1 MRAHLYCSTRCAREA
16 GRAAWRNE
24 ARKRLSRP
32 VSSRLA
38 VVLVLIALGA
48 PTLFALRVV
57 SQLDRLNAPAPFAR
71 PRAAASARI
80 ESVGADP
87 AGGVRIEGTA
97 APGNAVFLFAE
108 GRLAATAFAENG
120 RFRFEGVRAPG
131 PYRVGALSLSSSP
144 GAAGPADPSLLSAPP
159 VGSERTTRPEAGS
172 SARDFS
178 VESGD
183 SNSVERAPTGAG
195 QPRSTP
201 FLRIPDLTRGPA
213 DRREILVSFDGGS
226 TSRGAREIL
235 DALRMRGI
243 HTTVF
248 LSGDFIRHYPELTRQ
263 IAADGH
269 EVGNHTDT
277 HPHLT
282 TYASDGRQ
290 ATRSGVDRSY
300 LAAELARAAH
310 LYREATGREMSPIW
324 RAPYGEQNAEIRSWA
339 AEAGYWH
346 VGWTGGRAGLDGM
359 DWVSDPA
366 SRAYRSSERVV
377 ARLIANAENGGIVLL
392 HLGSDRDDPVAPRV
406 SELLDGLLTR
416 GFRLVKASAFLER
429 EGMTPES
436 LARLARGAGR

>member
-1 MRAHLYCSTRCAREA
+1 M
-16 GRAAWRNE
+16 AWRNE

-87 AGGVRIEGTA
+87 AGGARIEGTA
-97 APGNAVFLFAE
+97 APGNAVFLFAQ

-120 RFRFEGVRAPG
+120 HFRFDGVRAPG
-131 PYRVGALSLSSSP
+131 PYRVGALSLSLSLSSSP
-144 GAAGPADPSLLSAPP
+144 GTSGPADLSLLSDRTAP
-159 VGSERTTRPEAGS
+159 SETGS
-172 SARDFS
+172 SARDS
-178 VESGD
+178 TADSSRSDSGK
-183 SNSVERAPTGAG
+183 SAPMSADPLRGA
-195 QPRSTP
+195 P
-201 FLRIPDLTRGPA
+201 FLRLPDLTRGPA
-213 DRREILVSFDGGS
+213 DRREILVSFDAGS
-226 TSRGAREIL
+226 SSRGARDIL
-235 DALRMRGI
+235 DALRTRRVR
-243 HTTVF
+243 TTVF
-248 LSGDFIRHYPELTRQ
+248 LTGEFIRRYPDLARQ

-290 ATRSGVDRSY
+290 ATRTGVDRSY

-310 LYREATGREMSPIW
+310 LYREATGRNMSPIW
-324 RAPYGEQNAEIRSWA
+324 RAPYGEQNAEIRLWA

-366 SRAYRSSERVV
+366 SRMYRSSERLV

-392 HLGSDRDDPVAPRV
+392 HLGSDREDPVALHVP
-406 SELLDGLLTR
+406 ELLDGLLGH
-416 GFRLVKASAFLER
+416 GFRLVKASEFLER
-429 EGMTPES
+429 EGMTQES
-436 LARLARGAGR
+436 LARLAGGAGR

>member
-1 MRAHLYCSTRCAREA
+1 V
-16 GRAAWRNE
+16 AWRNE
-24 ARKRLSRP
+24 ARRRLSRP

-87 AGGVRIEGTA
+87 TGGVRIEGTA

-144 GAAGPADPSLLSAPP
+144 ETAGPDPSLLSAPP
-159 VGSERTTRPEAGS
+159 GVSERTTRSEAGS
-172 SARDFS
+172 SARDS
-178 VESGD
+178 SPERGEPD
-183 SNSVERAPTGAG
+183 SAERAPSAG
-195 QPRSTP
+195 QLRSTP

-213 DRREILVSFDGGS
+213 DRREILVSFDAGS
-226 TSRGAREIL
+226 SSRGARDIL
-235 DALRMRGI
+235 DALRLRGVR
-243 HTTVF
+243 TTVF
-248 LSGDFIRHYPELTRQ
+248 LTGEFIRHYPDLARQ

-310 LYREATGREMSPIW
+310 LYRDATGREMSPIW
-324 RAPYGEQNAEIRSWA
+324 RAPYGEQNAEIRTWA

-366 SRAYRSSERVV
+366 ARAYRSSERVV

-406 SELLDGLLTR
+406 PELLDGLLTR
-416 GFRLVKASAFLER
+416 GFRLVKASEFLDR
-429 EGMTPES
+429 EGMTPAR
-436 LARLARGAGR
+436 LASLARGAGR